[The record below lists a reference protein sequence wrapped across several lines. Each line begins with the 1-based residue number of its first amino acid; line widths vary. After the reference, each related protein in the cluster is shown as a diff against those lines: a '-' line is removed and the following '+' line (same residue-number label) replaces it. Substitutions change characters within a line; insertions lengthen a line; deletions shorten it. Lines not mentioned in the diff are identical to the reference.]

1 MDFGNALDIS
11 AAGMKV
17 QGARLRVIAENV
29 ANADSTATT
38 PGGEPFRRKTILFES
53 EFDKALGAEL
63 VAIKGVQPDKSD
75 FGRDFRPGH
84 PAADAEGYVLTSNV
98 NTLIEMT
105 DMREAQRSYEAN
117 LRVMRTVR
125 QMLEQTV
132 SILR

>member
-11 AAGMKV
+11 AAGMKA

-38 PGGEPFRRKTILFES
+38 PGGEPFRRKTILFQS

-63 VAIKGVQPDKSD
+63 VAIKGIQPDKSD

>member
-1 MDFGNALDIS
+1 MDFSNALDIS
-11 AAGMKV
+11 ASGMKV
-17 QGARLRVIAENV
+17 QGARLRIIAENV
-29 ANADSTATT
+29 ANADATATT
-38 PGGEPFRRKTILFES
+38 PGGEPYRRKTILFES
-53 EFDKALGAEL
+53 EFDKVLGAEL
-63 VAIKGVQPDKSD
+63 VAIKDVKPDKSD

-84 PAADAEGYVLTSNV
+84 PAADAEGYVLTPNV
-98 NTLIEMT
+98 STLIEMT

>member
-29 ANADSTATT
+29 ANADATATT
-38 PGGEPFRRKTILFES
+38 PGGEPYRRKTILFES
-53 EFDKALGAEL
+53 EFDKVLGAEL
-63 VAIKGVQPDKSD
+63 VAIKNVMPDKGD
-75 FGRDFRPGH
+75 FGREFRPGH

>member
-11 AAGMKV
+11 AAGMKA

-29 ANADSTATT
+29 ANADATATT
-38 PGGEPFRRKTILFES
+38 PGGDPYRRKTILFES
-53 EFDKALGAEL
+53 EFDKVLGAEL

>member
-11 AAGMKV
+11 AAGMKA

-53 EFDKALGAEL
+53 EFDKVLGAEL
-63 VAIKGVQPDKSD
+63 VAIKGVKPDKSD

-84 PAADAEGYVLTSNV
+84 PAADAEGYVLTPNV

>member
-11 AAGMKV
+11 AAGMKA

-29 ANADSTATT
+29 ANADATATT

>member
-11 AAGMKV
+11 AAGMKA

-29 ANADSTATT
+29 ANADATATT
-38 PGGEPFRRKTILFES
+38 PGGDPYRRKTILFES

>member
-11 AAGMKV
+11 AAGMKA

-38 PGGEPFRRKTILFES
+38 PGGEPFRRKTILFQS

-63 VAIKGVQPDKSD
+63 VAIKGIQPDKSD

-125 QMLEQTV
+125 QMLEQTG
-132 SILR
+132 SILP